1 MNMGKLMNLKFNR
14 KIQVKLNK
22 LFYDEEFHQ
31 YSLGEVLKIAAAN
44 AILMSLIVALSCI
57 QE

>member
-1 MNMGKLMNLKFNR
+1 MGKLMNLKFNR

-57 QE
+57 